1 MTMTT
6 DKVFIL
12 LLVIML
18 PLTGCLDI
26 ADNAESQE
34 AEVIENNR
42 HPVIYSEEFTR
53 YNGGNGISIQA
64 MAVDFDGIIESYGVD
79 VNQDGIIDIPVA
91 NFNEYTFQTVGED
104 TEWMNKSVWNPTGH
118 LMDVEYCYQWLSLI
132 AIDDDGD
139 MTVEPFI
146 AKFQWDS
153 ENEICLNERD

>member
-1 MTMTT
+1 MTT

-12 LLVIML
+12 LLVILL

-26 ADNAESQE
+26 ADTAEGQD

-42 HPVIYSEEFTR
+42 YPVIYSEEFTR
-53 YNGGNGISIQA
+53 YNGGDGILIQA
-64 MAVDFDGIIESYGVD
+64 MALDFDGTIESYGVD
-79 VNQDGIIDIPVA
+79 VDQDGVIDIPIT
-91 NFNEYTFQTVGED
+91 NFNEYTIQTVGED
-104 TEWMNKSVWNPTGH
+104 TEWINKSVWNPSGY

>member
-1 MTMTT
+1 MFMTT
-6 DKVFIL
+6 DKLFVL
-12 LLVIML
+12 LLVILL

-26 ADNAESQE
+26 SDNAESQE
-34 AEVIENNR
+34 TEVIENNR

-53 YNGGNGISIQA
+53 YNGGDGISIQA

-91 NFNEYTFQTVGED
+91 NFNEYTTQTVGED
-104 TEWMNKSVWNPTGH
+104 TEWMNKTVYNPTGY

-146 AKFQWDS
+146 AKFDWNS
-153 ENEICLNERD
+153 EDEVCINERD